1 MLSDR
6 RTLFRVPQSRD
17 SFCLRCRLLRAPQQH
32 RRRSAGEQH
41 SGRCSAHRDRGR
53 QKLAHLH
60 LAQRFT
66 ALWVPLAIVTRYDY
80 YMTMTGIRIADLK
93 SRLSEHLRKVRAGS
107 SLTILDRDTPIAR
120 IVPWKAGNGSLKLR
134 APLPGAPKL
143 QRVPLPPPL
152 RLRGD
157 VVKLLME
164 ERQGDR

>member
-1 MLSDR
+1 VAAIDMPGHS
-6 RTLFRVPQSRD
+6 TEYNVCPI
-17 SFCLRCRLLRAPQQH
+17 LLGRAFE
-32 RRRSAGEQH
+32 R
-41 SGRCSAHRDRGR
+41 
-53 QKLAHLH
+53 
-60 LAQRFT
+60 
-66 ALWVPLAIVTRYDY
+66 PLAIMTRCDY